1 MKYLWII
8 LLPLTLY
15 AGLTGDRPHVVVGD
29 QPVAYPEEPTVT
41 SSQDRSDEWKYY
53 PLKRIRTLKCKG
65 MSIFDVATKLILE
78 GYHNP
83 YTKEYC
89 GVGITEGR
97 DTIGT
102 VPIGDAVRDKRG
114 RWVYESNDLVT
125 DKRGKRTKAKTKS
138 RPADMYTITEYTAD
152 TSIVDTLFEKCWVAF
167 IRYMGVK
174 NWREWS
180 SDGARPTMDQPGILH
195 PVSQLEMVRNSR
207 WEKIVCGGEKKA
219 PARPRDRRIIGTGAI
234 VSGGEDRGDP
244 RKKEFEDYIEQ
255 RIAELRDEFGS
266 NLVSHVRTTY
276 NAETGLVE
284 NQGQYRQGMHE
295 SAGSVTLDSGEA
307 TIDLNTK
314 VSPGRRDVTY
324 LGLNTYGGWVQP
336 LDTSSANTYQLV
348 PISGRRFKIIS
359 SSSTDTATVNYRV
372 MGD

>member
-1 MKYLWII
+1 MRYLWII
-8 LLPLTLY
+8 LLPLTLF
-15 AGLTGDRPHVVVGD
+15 AGMTGDRGVTSKGD
-29 QPVAYPEEPTVT
+29 QPTPYAQEPTVT
-41 SSQDRSDEWKYY
+41 GRQDQSDEWKYY

-78 GYHNP
+78 GYVNP
-83 YTKEYC
+83 YTKEHC
-89 GVGITEGR
+89 GISIAEGR
-97 DTIGT
+97 QT
-102 VPIGDAVRDKRG
+102 VGYTTSTTERPVRDDEFLK
-114 RWVYESNDLVT
+114 
-125 DKRGKRTKAKTKS
+125 GKDPVGDRMVSRTIRT
-138 RPADMYTITEYTAD
+138 PITEYAAD
-152 TSIVDTLFEKCWVAF
+152 TSVVDSLFESCWTAF

-180 SDGARPTMDQPGILH
+180 SDGPRPTMDQPGILH
-195 PVSQLEMVRNSR
+195 PVSQLEMVPNSR
-207 WEKIVCGGEKKA
+207 WERIVCGGEKKA
-219 PARPRDRRIIGTGAI
+219 PVRRDRRIIGTGAI
-234 VSGGEDRGDP
+234 VSGGEDQGDP
-244 RKKEFEDYIEQ
+244 RKKEFEDYVEQ
-255 RIAELRDEFGS
+255 RIAELREEFGGG
-266 NLVSHVRTTY
+266 LVSHIRTTY

-307 TIDLNTK
+307 IINLNTK

-324 LGLNTYGGWVQP
+324 LGSNTYGGWVQP

-359 SSSTDTATVNYRV
+359 SSATDTATVNYRV